1 MSYEN
6 DIEIS
11 FGMKYDLSNV
21 TKSSLAES
29 FSEYRKLQR
38 SVRNSLIRQNEIEN
52 KKIEKPTNRSIT
64 YLNKYKGSI
73 GKYFISNELF

>member
-29 FSEYRKLQR
+29 FSEYRKLQG
-38 SVRNSLIRQNEIEN
+38 SVRN
-52 KKIEKPTNRSIT
+52 
-64 YLNKYKGSI
+64 
-73 GKYFISNELF
+73 